1 MKHLLLFASI
11 ATTMGL
17 QAQAIFDIQGHRG
30 ARGLYPE
37 NTITAFIEAVKLGV
51 NTIELDVV
59 VSKDGK
65 LVVSHEPWLNP
76 LFCYTPDGKA
86 VTDDKDKYN
95 IYQLTYDEVKQY
107 DCGINGNPKFLE
119 QKKVSEHKP
128 LLSDMIDA
136 VEKYITDNKL
146 KPVHYNIEIKSTVA
160 GDDKTN
166 PTPPV
171 FAKMVYDLLKEKN
184 LFSKCNIQSFDPRVL
199 QEFRKLDGKV
209 VLALLIADLQSLKK
223 NQKQLGFKPDI
234 YSPYYLLVKKI
245 MVTRCHAQGIKII
258 PWTVND
264 DEQMVKLKAMG
275 VDGLITDYPDHA
287 IKLFR

>member
-11 ATTMGL
+11 VTTMGL
-17 QAQAIFDIQGHRG
+17 QAQATFDIQGHRG

-107 DCGINGNPKFLE
+107 DCGINGNPKFPE

-136 VEKYITDNKL
+136 VEKYVADNKL
-146 KPVHYNIEIKSTVA
+146 PAVHYNVEIKSTVA

-199 QEFRKLDGKV
+199 QEIKKLDSNV

-234 YSPYYLLVKKI
+234 YSPYYLLVKKS

-264 DEQMVKLKAMG
+264 DDQMVKLKAMG

-287 IKLFR
+287 IKLLR

>member
-11 ATTMGL
+11 AATMGL
-17 QAQAIFDIQGHRG
+17 QAQTTFDIQGHRG

-95 IYQLTYDEVKQY
+95 IYQLTYEEVKTF
-107 DCGINGNPKFLE
+107 DCGINGNPKFPE
-119 QKKVSEHKP
+119 QKKISEHKP

-136 VEKYITDNKL
+136 VEKYIADNRL
-146 KPVHYNIEIKSTVA
+146 KPVRYNIEIKSTVA
-160 GDDKTN
+160 GDNKTN

-184 LFSKCNIQSFDPRVL
+184 LFSKCNIQSFDPRIL
-199 QEFRKLDGKV
+199 QEVKKLDGSV

-234 YSPYYLLVKKI
+234 YSPYYLLVKKS
-245 MVTRCHAQGIKII
+245 MVAKCHAQGIRII

-264 DEQMVKLKAMG
+264 DDQMVKLKAMG
-275 VDGLITDYPDHA
+275 VDGVITDYPDHA
-287 IKLFR
+287 IKLLR

>member
-1 MKHLLLFASI
+1 MKHLLLLASV
-11 ATTMGL
+11 AAGMGL
-17 QAQAIFDIQGHRG
+17 SAQATFDIQGHRG

-95 IYQLTYDEVKQY
+95 IYQLTYEEVKTF
-107 DCGINGNPKFLE
+107 DCGINGNPKFPE
-119 QKKVSEHKP
+119 QKKISEHKP

-136 VEKYITDNKL
+136 VEKYIANNRL
-146 KPVHYNIEIKSTVA
+146 KPVRYNIEIKSTVA
-160 GDDKTN
+160 GDNKTN

-184 LFSKCNIQSFDPRVL
+184 LFSKCNIQSFDPRIL
-199 QEFRKLDGKV
+199 QEVKKLDGSV

-234 YSPYYLLVKKI
+234 YSPYYLLVKKS
-245 MVTRCHAQGIKII
+245 MVTKCHAQGIRII

-264 DEQMVKLKAMG
+264 DDQMVKLKAMG
-275 VDGLITDYPDHA
+275 VDGVITDYPDHA
-287 IKLFR
+287 IKLLR